1 MQTSTFKGDVWE
13 QINAELTQIIGE
25 DYGVER
31 LKGKYNRLRQQHCEF
46 SILLAYTGVT
56 WDLASNKVNAPEDVW
71 QDLYTVCVI
80 ITNV

>member
-31 LKGKYNRLRQQHCEF
+31 LKGKYNRFRQQHCKF
-46 SILLAYTGVT
+46 SILLARTGVT
-56 WDLASNKVNAPEDVW
+56 WDLALNKVNAPEDVW
-71 QDLYTVCVI
+71 QDMYTVYFIVI
-80 ITNV
+80 NV